1 MSQLGQACFDC
12 VSNLSGAEPKWRAE
26 HLDRDHERVAMID
39 LDSLRALYPD
49 DPDDPFHMGLGYA
62 NLAAIWPQFEARG
75 AQWLLL
81 TDAVERP
88 EQRVRYERAVPHAR
102 VVVVRLDVPLERV
115 HAQLRRRETGGSLD
129 WHLERSVVLQS
140 LMVERGVGDVVVP
153 VDGESPGEV
162 ATLVLDVV
170 RQHIATAPSG

>member
-1 MSQLGQACFDC
+1 
-12 VSNLSGAEPKWRAE
+12 
-26 HLDRDHERVAMID
+26 MID